1 MDSTWESG
9 VHLGKEV
16 KKIDGLK
23 IDGLHLGKW
32 SPSGERS
39 KENRWTQDRWTPLGK
54 VESIWGKYPARD

>member
-16 KKIDGLK
+16 KKV
-23 IDGLHLGKW
+23 DGLHLGKW

-39 KENRWTQDRWTPLGK
+39 KENRWTPLGK
-54 VESIWGKYPARD
+54 VESVWKNNFC